1 MKTSTETFREG
12 NEDESSLVGA
22 RDARRTMRA
31 RAFGGEHTRRRAIFH
46 DLGNGPYRRRES
58 FDAAAHDR
66 AVAAACAGR
75 GSDDDDERDAMA
87 SERRAMTARA
97 VRALE
102 VGARGV
108 DRER

>member
-1 MKTSTETFREG
+1 MKTSTDASSEG
-12 NEDESSLVGA
+12 NEDESSLFVA
-22 RDARRTMRA
+22 RDERRTMRA
-31 RAFGGEHTRRRAIFH
+31 RAGGGEHTRRRAIFH
-46 DLGNGPYRRRES
+46 DLGNAPYRRRES
-58 FDAAAHDR
+58 FDAAAHER
-66 AVAAACAGR
+66 AVAVFCAGR